1 MEIEMNTLTSRI
13 IGTGILFI
21 FVFLSGV
28 WLSNSGKPINVVI
41 LTIHKLIGLATL
53 IFIGVTIYQLNQ
65 EVKLNALELGASVIT
80 GLLFLVTIIT
90 GGLLSTGNPVV
101 AAILTIHRIGPFLTV
116 LSTVVTMYLLVN
128 HPQ

>member
-1 MEIEMNTLTSRI
+1 MNTLTSRI